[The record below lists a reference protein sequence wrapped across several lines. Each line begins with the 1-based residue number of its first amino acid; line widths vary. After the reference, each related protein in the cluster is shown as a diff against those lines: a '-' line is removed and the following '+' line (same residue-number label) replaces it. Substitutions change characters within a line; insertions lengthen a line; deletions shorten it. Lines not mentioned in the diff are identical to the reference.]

1 MILLVGCHKFGKRKT
16 GGISRNL
23 FRLPGRDYAQFLTR
37 KLFWEVKFKY
47 LRIIGDIFVSKIL
60 IQTFT
65 SFHSAVLVG
74 DPRNFHSS
82 FFAKT

>member
-37 KLFWEVKFKY
+37 KLFWKVKFKY
-47 LRIIGDIFVSKIL
+47 LRIIGDIFVNKIL
-60 IQTFT
+60 MQTFT
-65 SFHSAVLVG
+65 SSHSAVLVG
-74 DPRNFHSS
+74 DPTNFHNS

>member
-1 MILLVGCHKFGKRKT
+1 MTLLVGCNKFGKRKT

-37 KLFWEVKFKY
+37 KLFWKVKFKY

-60 IQTFT
+60 IQLLPVFIVQ
-65 SFHSAVLVG
+65 S
-74 DPRNFHSS
+74 
-82 FFAKT
+82 